1 MQFIVIMPSLQLL
14 QLTERGRSLLG
25 SKRKILLLATG
36 VIVGGGTAA
45 YLQSRYGGKKPDSY
59 GHCNGL
65 SDNNEQLEVAGGN
78 ENIVKKSRQKKISAL
93 KSLQV
98 LAAILLSRMGRIGA
112 RDILALV
119 AIAVSFF

>member
-1 MQFIVIMPSLQLL
+1 MYVFLYFY
-14 QLTERGRSLLG
+14 
-25 SKRKILLLATG
+25 RKILLLATG

-78 ENIVKKSRQKKISAL
+78 ENIVKKSRQKQKSAL